1 MAYSFLVRHGY
12 VKRKGTRTARKVPND
27 FEIIKSA
34 YLENIKAVSQC
45 HQIPPSMAINLDQT
59 GVKIIPVSDWTLEVQ
74 GSKQVDLVALDD
86 KREITGLLPI
96 TLSGKLLSPQI
107 IYKGTTHR
115 CHPNVAI
122 PTRWHVTHSQNHWS
136 ILDTM
141 LEYVDEI
148 LCPYMTEQRKLLNL
162 ESDATGLCIFDVF
175 ACHRCPQFLKKLHD
189 CGIKHVFVPAGCTGL
204 LQPLDISV
212 RSALTEVMLWKTF
225 VLT

>member
-1 MAYSFLVRHGY
+1 MV
-12 VKRKGTRTARKVPND
+12 
-27 FEIIKSA
+27 
-34 YLENIKAVSQC
+34 
-45 HQIPPSMAINLDQT
+45 INFDQT

-86 KREITGLLPI
+86 KREITVLLVI
-96 TLSGKLLSPQI
+96 TLSGKPLPPQI

-122 PTRWHVTHSQNHWS
+122 PTGWHVTHSQNHWS
-136 ILDTM
+136 TLDT
-141 LEYVDEI
+141 I

-175 ACHRCPQFLKKLHD
+175 ACHRCQQFLKKLHD

-212 RSALTEVMLWKTF
+212 NDPYK
-225 VLT
+225 